1 MILTVKMYIQQLP
14 RIWAIAKKNI
24 RIYYAKG
31 PVVIFGILLP
41 IFLFLS
47 FIIGRQLSAA
57 AMIPG
62 LLGMGVFF
70 TANAISPAVAPWETQ
85 ARTLERLV
93 SSPVTIP
100 TIVLGD
106 ILASFIFGVIISLIP
121 IAIGL
126 ALDVAISNPIVLALA
141 IFLASVCFS
150 ALGLIFSSLPTS
162 QPSNVMMLSSVI
174 KFPLVFISGIFIPL
188 NELPGWG
195 QAISYISPLTYF
207 VDISRHL
214 MQGTGQLSIALD
226 LILLFAFTVIFTLLA
241 IVLHQRTIP
250 KRI

>member
-1 MILTVKMYIQQLP
+1 MSTFAIYLHQLS

-31 PVVIFGILLP
+31 PVVIFGVLLP
-41 IFLFLS
+41 VFLFLS
-47 FIIGRQLSAA
+47 FIIGRQLSASV
-57 AMIPG
+57 MVPG
-62 LLGMGVFF
+62 LLGMAIFF

-85 ARTLERLV
+85 ARTLERLM

-106 ILASFIFGVIISLIP
+106 ILASFIFGVAISLVP
-121 IAIGL
+121 LAIGL
-126 ALDVAISNPIVLALA
+126 ALGVSIAAPFVLALA
-141 IFLASVCFS
+141 IILAAICFS
-150 ALGLIFSSLPTS
+150 SLGLMFSALPTS

-174 KFPLVFISGIFIPL
+174 KFPLVFISGVFIPL
-188 NELPGWG
+188 NELPAWG

-214 MQGTGQLSIALD
+214 MQGAGQLP
-226 LILLFAFTVIFTLLA
+226 ILLDFMLLLAFTLLFTSLA
-241 IVLHQRTIP
+241 IVLHQRTMP
-250 KRI
+250 RRI